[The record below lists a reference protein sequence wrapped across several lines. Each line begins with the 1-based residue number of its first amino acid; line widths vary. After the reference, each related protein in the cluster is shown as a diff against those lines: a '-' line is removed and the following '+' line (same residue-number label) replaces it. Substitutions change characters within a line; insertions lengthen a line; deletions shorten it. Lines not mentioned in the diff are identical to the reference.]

1 MTKLKRMT
9 ASMQDNCTIANKI
22 VAPENVMLSSWL
34 SVLHF
39 NFLHI
44 HMHLKK
50 HILRT
55 TVSIVYES

>member
-1 MTKLKRMT
+1 MINDKIKENDCIY
-9 ASMQDNCTIANKI
+9 ACTIANKI